1 MVTRLRGRVARW
13 FHRREIEETL
23 RLYHER
29 TGADADRRS
38 AFADA
43 GSFRSQVERLFGI
56 SLPTDPGEIR
66 EIAPRA
72 VSLCFANRYYK
83 PADCLADVV
92 DALET
97 WTFLSHEPEGEPG
110 IDSLEGPARVAKLTV
125 VVDSWLVPAKVAA
138 IESLLGRY
146 ATVIG
151 RSLPYSALARF
162 ERQAARL
169 LALLEQPELLWVG
182 ERLAALV
189 ESWPG
194 DAELKQRFR
203 EPADAL
209 RQAVDCLEGLNPP
222 SDPGGLRVRV
232 SGQPLRLSTVVP
244 EQRTELIRIALSA
257 LSGPPREE
265 TVPSPE
271 PIAAAPAVLEAQA
284 PFPEPLEPDLS
295 DSEPA
300 AAEGRLSIALACPEC
315 GAPCTVDDETVT
327 VLCEYC
333 GSLLIVEAPDRD
345 EVYYEPGRVH
355 DGGEILELVIGY
367 RTSAQRAEIIARY
380 TGGDREREPVA
391 DWLVQQ
397 ELDAFERRLRSESR
411 LLQAHLFLAPYWQI
425 SGLLLQGTLGR
436 FRDGAKVLRVR
447 GYGVEHTVPGYDGL
461 RANLRDR
468 GLRLGRATLR
478 PLTLKKVA
486 ALGAFLPWGPIGE
499 RSYHELDKWRTRT
512 LEPGFDPILKHGEL
526 QLSRRLLVYRP
537 YWLAQVEA
545 DRGAE
550 WVLVD
555 GAFATIAG
563 YPTASEVDQILAQR
577 VRQPLDAESHRRVQ
591 SVASRCPDCG
601 FEQRF
606 DRRHFVSVCTNC
618 HLALEPGS
626 GGIRILHYDH
636 VPGKDRPG
644 TEFLPFWRYRVR
656 LRIGD
661 GPYFEDLQSYAA
673 ALFPD
678 GLPPGFAL
686 AGPHL
691 WIPAFRLLGTAP
703 GDEALMRL
711 SEWIHAAPPTAVDG
725 KIPVDDEARAW
736 GASVSEAVAR
746 RLARVVLMAVHNP
759 ASAARL
765 NALLVRQRVLNAEL
779 SVAEPRLV
787 MVPFLLEDRSLSA
800 EGLTPGVPRL
810 LLEGGPELDALRLSV
825 HSLAARA

>member
-1 MVTRLRGRVARW
+1 MVTRLRGRLARW
-13 FHRREIEETL
+13 FNRREIEETL

-43 GSFRSQVERLFGI
+43 GSFRSQVERLFEI
-56 SLPTDPGEIR
+56 CLPTDPGDIR

-97 WTFLSHEPEGEPG
+97 WTFLSHEPDGEPG
-110 IDSLEGPARVAKLTV
+110 IDSLEGPARVAKLRV

-138 IESLLGRY
+138 IEGLLERY
-146 ATVIG
+146 GEVIG

-169 LALLEQPELLWVG
+169 LALLEQPELLFVG
-182 ERLAALV
+182 ERLRALV
-189 ESWPG
+189 ERWP
-194 DAELKQRFR
+194 DDKELKERFR

-209 RQAVDCLEGLNPP
+209 RQAVDCLEGLTPP
-222 SDPGGLRVRV
+222 SDPSGLRVRV
-232 SGQPLRLSTVVP
+232 TGQPLRLSTVLP
-244 EQRTELIRIALSA
+244 EQRTELIQIALSA
-257 LSGPPREE
+257 LTNPKPPKAG
-265 TVPSPE
+265 PSPE
-271 PIAAAPAVLEAQA
+271 EVAAAPAVFETGA
-284 PFPEPLEPDLS
+284 PLPEPPEKDLP
-295 DSEPA
+295 EGEAA
-300 AAEGRLSIALACPEC
+300 AAEGRLSIALPCPKC
-315 GAPCTVDDETVT
+315 GATCTIDDETVT
-327 VLCEYC
+327 VPCDYC

-345 EVYYEPGRVH
+345 EVYYEKGQVH
-355 DGGEILELVIGY
+355 DGGQILELVIAY
-367 RTSAQRAEIIARY
+367 RKSAHRAEVIDRY

-391 DWLVQQ
+391 EWLVQQ
-397 ELDAFERRLRSESR
+397 ELDAFEKRLRAHSR
-411 LLQAHLFLAPYWQI
+411 LLEAHRFLAPYWQI
-425 SGLLLQGTLGR
+425 GGLLLQAALGR
-436 FRDGAKVLRVR
+436 FRDGPKVLRVR
-447 GYGVEHTVPGYDGL
+447 GYGVEHTVPGYDVI

-468 GLRLGRATLR
+468 GLRLGRSMLR
-478 PLTLKKVA
+478 PLSLKKVA
-486 ALGAFLPWGPIGE
+486 ELGAFLPWEKIGD

-545 DRGAE
+545 DRGPE

-555 GAFATIAG
+555 GAFATVAG
-563 YPTASEVDQILAQR
+563 YPTASEASEILGQR
-577 VRQPLDAESHRRVQ
+577 VRQPLDAESHRRVK

-601 FEQRF
+601 FEQRL
-606 DRRHFVSVCTNC
+606 DRRHFISVCTNC

-626 GGIRILHYDH
+626 DGIRILHYDH
-636 VPGKDRPG
+636 VPGQDRPE

-661 GPYFEDLQSYAA
+661 SPFMEDLRSYAA

-678 GLPPGFAL
+678 GLPAGFAPS
-686 AGPHL
+686 GPHL
-691 WIPAFRLLGTAP
+691 WVPAFRLLGTIP

-711 SEWIHAAPPTAVDG
+711 CEWIHAAPPEVTGG
-725 KIPVDDEARAW
+725 KIPVDQEARAW
-736 GASVSEAVAR
+736 GASVSEAEAR
-746 RLARVVLMAVHNP
+746 RLAGTVLLAVHNP

-765 NALLVRQRVLNAEL
+765 NALLLRQKVLDAEL
-779 SVAEPRLV
+779 LLAEPRLV
-787 MVPFLLEDRSLSA
+787 MVPFRLEDQSLSA
-800 EGLTPGVPRL
+800 EGLTLGVPRL

-825 HSLAARA
+825 HTLAARA